1 MNIVMIHFGERSAI
15 QVLSQIS
22 LQVLSQIKVAKRID
36 LDVDVEPNHQKPS
49 ATAGAFF
56 LQRHPKPINQ
66 PPIPGTIPINAA

>member
-1 MNIVMIHFGERSAI
+1 MNIVIKVFGERSAI
-15 QVLSQIS
+15 QVLYEE
-22 LQVLSQIKVAKRID
+22 LRLLKVAKRID